1 MLELTEKKYTNTVL
15 YEESVSEKRDF
26 YAIMA
31 NIAFFM
37 VVFFNIFGTS
47 LPFRERVYDVSEV
60 ATSNIVNQIVF
71 TSMFFISLIALIP
84 KVRMLNAFVT
94 KEKYLFLF
102 VAWCALS
109 IIWSDY
115 SFVSFKRWFQL
126 LALVMAITAAL
137 FYLKTDEE
145 FLKFFKPITALFI
158 IFSFISVYTIP
169 EALDEYGVWRGL
181 STSKNHL
188 GQAALIGFLVWVFA
202 LKNASFLQRA
212 FGLVV
217 IAISLILL
225 FGSESS
231 TAIFAFFIT
240 LLAATLF
247 YIDNQFKKISA
258 GRVFS
263 FITLTA
269 ILSFIVYAFIA
280 TPDLVNAFLGNFD
293 EDITFTGRTWLWE
306 DVLREASKHLWLGA
320 GFQGFW
326 VVTNEDLLRLYEI
339 YPWLPKQAHNGYVDL
354 INEVGIIGTAIFL
367 FMIISY
373 FKNVIKLHQTQI
385 WAWFVVAVLIINLQE
400 STLFHGGVLTG
411 SMFVF
416 AYLVVMMRKFDQDTA
431 VKEEAEEE

>member
-367 FMIISY
+367 LMIISY

>member
-367 FMIISY
+367 LMIISY

-411 SMFVF
+411 SVFVF